1 MVNPSGSAIVNNF
14 TIIIN
19 RVLEKIN
26 ELHVKIDELDEK
38 NSTTGNKNKLT
49 LDDLVIHNE
58 ATINQLRTTKIF
70 NNVTTI
76 LDTQAT
82 RHEDVEEIKNEVDK
96 KFKRLIIT
104 IFLREENNYTTSEKE
119 KIFDDYIGEL
129 LNKKITIYDLK
140 GQSIEFSHKNQK
152 TVGKIIEVDHSIKD
166 KDMELIIYY
175 ENNDNPQDILDTIN
189 HNIIIENEENVD
201 TIFVNDLHVS
211 RINKKENSGQNSAAF
226 GSNTHSEGNNSAAF
240 GHSTKAHGANSAA
253 FGQETQA
260 NGVNSTAFGK
270 ETTSL
275 GVQSV
280 AFGYKT
286 KADGEFS
293 ATFGN
298 NTHVVGNSSAAF
310 GQETEAKGTNSAA
323 FGYKTHSEG
332 NNSAAFGDSTEAN
345 HNNSAAFGD
354 NTKATGPQAT
364 AFGIHTIAS
373 GEGSAA
379 FGSNTHSEGNNS
391 AAFGYKTTSHGVQSV
406 AFGQETQAKGTNS
419 AAFGN
424 NTHVDGHSSVAFGK
438 YNSNKTALFV
448 IGNGENDDHRND
460 AFLVDNNNLHINT
473 RLQMNRQNLY
483 DNSTLKYSDLT
494 SPIILHSGN
503 TLEFIIDNEIHK
515 LHNNNNV
522 EKITI
527 INSNVASELM
537 IHITSNITGNIFLN
551 TEIVSKDEKRLLNGN
566 VYGSIDLFIGH
577 LKHDTYFVKTPE

>member
-96 KFKRLIIT
+96 KLKRLIIT

-119 KIFDDYIGEL
+119 KIFDESIDKL
-129 LNKKITIYDLK
+129 LNKRTTINDLK
-140 GQSIEFSHKNQK
+140 GKYIEFSHKNK
-152 TVGKIIEVDHSIKD
+152 KIVGKIIEVDHSIKD
-166 KDMELIIYY
+166 KDMELNIYY
-175 ENNDNPQDILDTIN
+175 ENNDIPQDILETIDN
-189 HNIIIENEENVD
+189 NIIIENEENVD

-211 RINKKENSGQNSAAF
+211 RINKKENSGQNSV
-226 GSNTHSEGNNSAAF
+226 
-240 GHSTKAHGANSAA
+240 A
-253 FGQETQA
+253 FGQ
-260 NGVNSTAFGK
+260 
-270 ETTSL
+270 
-275 GVQSV
+275 
-280 AFGYKT
+280 
-286 KADGEFS
+286 D
-293 ATFGN
+293 
-298 NTHVVGNSSAAF
+298 TH
-310 GQETEAKGTNSAA
+310 AKGVNSAA

-527 INSNVASELM
+527 INSNTVASELM

-551 TEIVSKDEKRLLNGN
+551 KEIVSKHEKRLLNGN